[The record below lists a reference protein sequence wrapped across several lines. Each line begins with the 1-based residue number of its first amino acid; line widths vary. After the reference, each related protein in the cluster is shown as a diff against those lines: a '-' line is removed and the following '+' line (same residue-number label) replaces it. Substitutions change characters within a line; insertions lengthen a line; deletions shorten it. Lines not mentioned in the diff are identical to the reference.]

1 MSADTRRDLRG
12 PRAAWSIGKH
22 GVRRGDFVSGIA
34 LAALGAF
41 VLQQAFGWEY
51 LTPDG
56 PGAGF
61 FPRWYGIAI
70 IVLSLVLVIRSV
82 RNVIP
87 TLTSESPASHVRAL
101 ACWAALVAC
110 ILLSK
115 PIGFFASFALLCW
128 FVGTV
133 LFAQRQRAALPLA
146 IGAAV
151 AFWLVFDV
159 ALDVALPRGRWGL

>member
-1 MSADTRRDLRG
+1 M
-12 PRAAWSIGKH
+12 
-22 GVRRGDFVSGIA
+22 
-34 LAALGAF
+34 AALGAF
-41 VLQQAFGWEY
+41 VLQQALGWEY
-51 LTPDG
+51 VTSDG

-70 IVLSLVLVIRSV
+70 IVLSLVLVVRSL

-87 TLTSESPASHVRAL
+87 AVASASPASHVRAL

-115 PIGFFASFALLCW
+115 PIGFFASFALLSW

-133 LFAQRQRAALPLA
+133 LFAQRQRTAVPLA
-146 IGAAV
+146 LGAAIV
-151 AFWLVFDV
+151 FWLVFDV
-159 ALDVALPRGRWGL
+159 ALGVALPRGPWGM